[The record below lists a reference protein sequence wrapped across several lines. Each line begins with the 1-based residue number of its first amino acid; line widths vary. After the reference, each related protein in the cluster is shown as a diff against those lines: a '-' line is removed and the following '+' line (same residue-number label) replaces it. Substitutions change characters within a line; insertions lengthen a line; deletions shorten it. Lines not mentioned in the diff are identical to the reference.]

1 MTALTLA
8 IAETRLI
15 IRNRTVLA
23 TAAIIPLMFG
33 LLLARSNLPGLAG
46 AAGPLAAVQ
55 LGMLLMFGLFMT
67 ITMTLAARRQQ
78 LYLKRLRTS
87 AASTASI
94 VVGLASPLALI
105 VLAQTAAVLAFTAWE
120 SGTVPA
126 HPELLAL
133 AFVNG
138 AVTMAAFGFL
148 TASFTK
154 TPEAAQIT
162 VIPGMLVFMVGTYW
176 ALIPVDGPVALWR
189 LAIPGAALSE
199 LAMTAWDGTADAYLA
214 SIAAPLVLSTAVAFL
229 AAAVAAKRFRW
240 QPRA

>member
-1 MTALTLA
+1 MTAFTLA
-8 IAETRLI
+8 VAETRLI
-15 IRNRTVLA
+15 FRNRTVLA
-23 TAAIIPLMFG
+23 TAAIIPLAFG
-33 LLLARSNLPGLAG
+33 LILARSNLPGLDG
-46 AAGPLAAVQ
+46 PAGPLAALQ

-87 AASTASI
+87 PASTASI

-105 VLAQTAAVLAFTAWE
+105 VLAQTAIVLAITAWE
-120 SGTVPA
+120 SGSAPA

-154 TPEAAQIT
+154 SPEAAQIT
-162 VIPGMLVFMVGTYW
+162 VLPGTLVFMVGLYW
-176 ALIPVDGPVALWR
+176 ALIPAEGPVAVWR
-189 LAIPGAALSE
+189 LAVPGAALSE
-199 LAMTAWDGTADAYLA
+199 LTMVAWDGTPDGYLA
-214 SIAAPLVLSTAVAFL
+214 AIAAPLLLSTAVALL
-229 AAAVAAKRFRW
+229 AAIAAAKLFRW
-240 QPRA
+240 QPRS

>member
-8 IAETRLI
+8 VAETRLI
-15 IRNRTVLA
+15 LRNRTVLA

-33 LLLARSNLPGLAG
+33 LLIARSNLPGLAG
-46 AAGPLAAVQ
+46 TAGPLAAVQ
-55 LGMLLMFGLFMT
+55 LGTLLMFGLFMT

-87 AASTASI
+87 PASTASI

-105 VLAQTAAVLAFTAWE
+105 VLVQTAAVLAFTAWE
-120 SGTVPA
+120 SGTAPA
-126 HPELLAL
+126 HPELLVL

-148 TASFTK
+148 TASFTR

-162 VIPGMLVFMVGTYW
+162 VIPGMLVFMVGLYW
-176 ALIPVDGPVALWR
+176 ALLPAEGPIALWR
-189 LAIPGAALSE
+189 MAIPGAALSE
-199 LAMTAWDGTADAYLA
+199 LTMTAWDGTSGGSLA
-214 SIAAPLVLSTAVAFL
+214 SIAAPLLLSTAVALL